1 MYYNRDKFEPFPDLR
16 DSVTGDWLPLSES
29 DIARQVRAEESRA
42 QLASETS
49 RNSSAILSLL
59 TSILK

>member
-1 MYYNRDKFEPFPDLR
+1 MYYNKDKFDYAPELR

-29 DIARQVRAEESRA
+29 DKARQVRAEESRA
-42 QLASETS
+42 QLARDTS
-49 RNSSAILSLL
+49 RNSSAILSML

>member
-1 MYYNRDKFEPFPDLR
+1 MYYDRDKFEHTPDLR

-29 DIARQVRAEESRA
+29 DKARQVRAEESRA
-42 QLASETS
+42 QLARETS
-49 RNSSAILSLL
+49 RNSSAILSML